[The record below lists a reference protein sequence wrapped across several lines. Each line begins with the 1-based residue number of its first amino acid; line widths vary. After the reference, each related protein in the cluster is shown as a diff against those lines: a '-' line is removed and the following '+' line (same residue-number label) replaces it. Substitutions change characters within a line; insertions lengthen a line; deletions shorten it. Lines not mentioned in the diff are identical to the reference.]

1 MSATPIQQPEVI
13 QKETV
18 STLHFPS
25 NDVIASN
32 DDKKIRS
39 SQLQRAILLGNNQ
52 KRKVKIVFEDD
63 KNIKKVE
70 TTIWAV
76 TEKSILLK
84 GGVFIPI
91 RRIHTISAY

>member
-1 MSATPIQQPEVI
+1 MSQTTTQPELI
-13 QKETV
+13 EKENIAG
-18 STLHFPS
+18 LRFPS
-25 NDVIASN
+25 GDVLSSN
-32 DDKKIRS
+32 DDKKERAAD
-39 SQLQRAILLGNNQ
+39 LQRAIVLGNTQ

-63 KNIKKVE
+63 KNIKRVE

-91 RRIHTISAY
+91 RRIHSISAY

>member
-1 MSATPIQQPEVI
+1 MSEISSLNPEVI
-13 QKETV
+13 EKENV
-18 STLHFPS
+18 AALRFPS
-25 NDVIASN
+25 EEVLKTNDE
-32 DDKKIRS
+32 KKFRA

-52 KRKVKIVFEDD
+52 KRKVKIVFADD
-63 KNIKKVE
+63 KNVKKVE

-91 RRIHTISAY
+91 RRIHSISAY